1 MRDYG
6 HGPNDRTGD
15 KLIGLCRM
23 TEPRPPGAL
32 AAVCLV
38 AIKTS
43 PLPAIIITPWYFD
56 TVTTSAM
63 LKISA

>member
-6 HGPNDRTGD
+6 HGPDDQTGD
-15 KLIGLCRM
+15 TLIGLCRM
-23 TEPRPPGAL
+23 TNRGRPAHLPLFA
-32 AAVCLV
+32 LV
-38 AIKTS
+38 AIATS
-43 PLPAIIITPWYFD
+43 PLPVVIITSWYFD